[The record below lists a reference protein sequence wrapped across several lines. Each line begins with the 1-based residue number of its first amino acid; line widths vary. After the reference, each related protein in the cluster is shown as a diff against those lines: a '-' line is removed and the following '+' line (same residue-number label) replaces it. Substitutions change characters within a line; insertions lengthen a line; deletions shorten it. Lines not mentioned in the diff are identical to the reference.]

1 MDSARLNTR
10 GNCSPPPPE
19 YGPPDSPRCASPG
32 LHKEPS
38 LPSPAQPLSPSRLS
52 AQRMN
57 QQIRVVM
64 LLRQFYPRTGGYQN
78 QALRL
83 ARELW
88 NRNIAVSVLT
98 QRHGTLA
105 PYEVHQQIHIH
116 RVFTFRAGHL
126 ASVSYLFSTLL
137 WMVRNRRQFQI
148 IHANRSSSGLI
159 AGLIGFVLRKK
170 VLYKLTRGDEIEAK

>member
-1 MDSARLNTR
+1 TR
-10 GNCSPPPPE
+10 GKCSPPRPE
-19 YGPPDSPRCASPG
+19 YGPPASPPCVG
-32 LHKEPS
+32 PSPHQASS
-38 LPSPAQPLSPSRLS
+38 LPHPAQPLSLCQLS
-52 AQRMN
+52 AQWMN

-88 NRNIAVSVLT
+88 SRNIAVSVLT
-98 QRHGTLA
+98 QQHGTLA

-137 WMVRNRRQFQI
+137 WMVRNRRQFHI

-159 AGLIGFVLRKK
+159 AGLVG
-170 VLYKLTRGDEIEAK
+170 